1 MERMVHCVVW
11 RAYAVCAVIDRSP
24 IRAGKKRK
32 SRARGAEG
40 TGREMKGKT
49 RAVPLATL
57 IADAVA
63 SNRFFYSFE
72 YSAARDPRP
81 EDLHRRVARMGD
93 DLRPL
98 WIDLT
103 WGFGDVGARTVA
115 AARHIQKATGLPVL
129 MHLICTDMTVADL
142 DAALDAALLA
152 GVRAILVMRG
162 YTQAGCAP

>member
-1 MERMVHCVVW
+1 
-11 RAYAVCAVIDRSP
+11 
-24 IRAGKKRK
+24 
-32 SRARGAEG
+32 
-40 TGREMKGKT
+40 MKAKA

-81 EDLHRRVARMGD
+81 EDLLRRVARMGD

-115 AARHIQKATGLPVL
+115 AARHIQKANVRGAQVP
-129 MHLICTDMTVADL
+129 AQG
-142 DAALDAALLA
+142 
-152 GVRAILVMRG
+152 GVRAGLGRQTPSPQSSPCCCYPTLPGCCMLRAA
-162 YTQAGCAP
+162 QARQRRRVAPG

>member
-1 MERMVHCVVW
+1 MPYVPLSTVLPYGPERKENHQRLLC
-11 RAYAVCAVIDRSP
+11 P
-24 IRAGKKRK
+24 
-32 SRARGAEG
+32 GAAAA
-40 TGREMKGKT
+40 GREMKGKT

-81 EDLHRRVARMGD
+81 EDLHRRVARMAD

-103 WGFGDVGARTVA
+103 WGFGDVGARTIA